1 MTYRRDSTTGVM
13 IFYRSFCRLLIFN
26 LALANS
32 IPSFSSIFQPSKIIG
47 RTRSKEEGEWVEK
60 VTGTHSTTEASKDI
74 HLGQSVVYIITS
86 TILSYCSMISTA
98 TVYYSCRQR
107 KYCNG
112 YINNKELQSYNEC
125 QISSILSNNESSSH
139 FKSKRGTTRDIRVVG
154 RIIIY
159 EPI

>member
-1 MTYRRDSTTGVM
+1 
-13 IFYRSFCRLLIFN
+13 
-26 LALANS
+26 
-32 IPSFSSIFQPSKIIG
+32 
-47 RTRSKEEGEWVEK
+47 VEK

-139 FKSKRGTTRDIRVVG
+139 FKSKRNDPGHTGRRKNYNIWANIKVSISTWFYISFTSISFMPCSIRKGKCTGIRRTTRETSSNVFFIFVMIG
-154 RIIIY
+154 WNLHH
-159 EPI
+159 